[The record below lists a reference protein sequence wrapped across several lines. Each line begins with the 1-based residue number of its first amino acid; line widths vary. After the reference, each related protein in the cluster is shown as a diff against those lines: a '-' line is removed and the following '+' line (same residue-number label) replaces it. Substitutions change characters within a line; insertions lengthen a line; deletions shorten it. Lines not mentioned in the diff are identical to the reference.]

1 MLAYGDLAT
10 HMDLNFG
17 GGMGLYLAS
26 GIRVFA
32 VVWLFSGWF
41 VCVMMGLWWLMGKN
55 SSQGLVVV
63 VMDSD

>member
-1 MLAYGDLAT
+1 MGFVLMLAYGDLAT

-32 VVWLFSGWF
+32 VVWLFSG
-41 VCVMMGLWWLMGKN
+41 
-55 SSQGLVVV
+55 
-63 VMDSD
+63 